1 MQNLDIVLQTVFY
14 SDVAGLMNESHLSPF
29 SNVAILVA

>member
-1 MQNLDIVLQTVFY
+1 MQDLAMVLKTVFY

-29 SNVAILVA
+29 SNVTILVA